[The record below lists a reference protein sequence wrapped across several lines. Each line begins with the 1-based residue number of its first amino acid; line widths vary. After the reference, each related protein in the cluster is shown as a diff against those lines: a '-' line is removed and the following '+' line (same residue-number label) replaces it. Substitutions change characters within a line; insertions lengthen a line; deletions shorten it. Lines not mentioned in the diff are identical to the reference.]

1 MSDASPTQKEFFDAK
16 ADAARALKRALEE
29 ASPEERAELGR
40 VLAPKRFCLVQRTD
54 ESDRLLLQLNEAVES
69 FLQDDACPDNE
80 IPSGR
85 QPPFELL
92 VKTIGH
98 IVGLQY
104 HDGRT
109 SEDGGVVLVPEP
121 DHAHDGNAISVHDH
135 MPGQAGSWHKHD
147 PSADNR
153 VGYVWRHHAAA
164 LAGLAG
170 VPYNMPDADRF
181 FSFESATVCSTVP
194 KAKAINPEDYEGD
207 VDEDLSKLHIEMT
220 VEVRGRAN
228 VEIATKLQRYLESC
242 GMKVTPSFLNWRV
255 RQAHARVVEE
265 DPEDPAHRA
274 IRDTIAR
281 QPVAA

>member
-1 MSDASPTQKEFFDAK
+1 MATVSPTQKEFFDAR
-16 ADAARALKRALEE
+16 ADAALARKRALEE
-29 ASPEERAELGR
+29 ASPEERAELDR
-40 VLAPKRFCLVQRTD
+40 LLAPKRFCLVQRTD

-69 FLQDDACPDNE
+69 YLRDDACPDND

-98 IVGLQY
+98 IVGLQ
-104 HDGRT
+104 HHRGLT

-135 MPGQAGSWHKHD
+135 APGQAGSWHKRD

-181 FSFESATVCSTVP
+181 FSFESGTVCSGVP
-194 KAKAINPEDYEGD
+194 KAKAINPEDYDDD
-207 VDEDLSKLHIEMT
+207 VKEDLSKLHIEMII
-220 VEVRGRAN
+220 EVRGYAN
-228 VEIATKLQRYLESC
+228 VSIATALQRYLESC
-242 GMKVTPSFLNWRV
+242 GMKVTPSFLDWRV
-255 RQAHARVVEE
+255 RQARARVVSEVCDTAE
-265 DPEDPAHRA
+265 DTA
-274 IRDTIAR
+274 IRNRIA
-281 QPVAA
+281 A